1 MNAFIAHLVASW
13 SSAYAGSGLLRTF
26 VGFIHIAGLVAGGG
40 AAIAADRATLAAAR
54 MGSDIRARQLT
65 SIHATHRIV
74 IIGLGAVIASG
85 VLLFAADTATY
96 LTSRLFWVKMGLL
109 ALLMVNGAVLMRVGQ
124 RAGSGD
130 ERAWN
135 TLRHT
140 AVVSL
145 ALWFLTTLA
154 GAGLPNAG

>member
-1 MNAFIAHLVASW
+1 MRRTAS
-13 SSAYAGSGLLRTF
+13 SSSGWEL
-26 VGFIHIAGLVAGGG
+26 
-40 AAIAADRATLAAAR
+40 
-54 MGSDIRARQLT
+54 
-65 SIHATHRIV
+65 
-74 IIGLGAVIASG
+74 VIASG
-85 VLLFAADTATY
+85 VLLFAADTGTY

-109 ALLMVNGAVLMRVGQ
+109 ALLMVNGAVLIRVGQ

-130 ERAWN
+130 ERAWH

-154 GAGLPNAG
+154 GAGLPNVG